1 MSLCNIFYGI
11 TKTIACGIGILLAG
25 TVQADYE
32 RNCAEAC
39 CISSV
44 QIGADYTRAN
54 IKIDG
59 QSSFDGNL
67 GGIQG
72 CYEYK
77 PWNSFY
83 GALRAAWKQGKTE
96 NSNAD
101 RKLVYIDV
109 QERIGYTYSP
119 LCRDLAVTIFSG
131 FGYRYLEHR
140 LKQFH
145 ESSIKFRY
153 NEFYV
158 PVGFISEYFFP
169 SCWSVGLNCI
179 WMPQVF
185 PTVEI
190 VPLKGAH
197 WTLKDTIGNILVELP
212 VTYFFQGNKCC
223 SLILKP
229 FYERWEDGR
238 STAKT
243 STGQKLGL
251 PKNSYNFW
259 GVEFNFAYAF

>member
-1 MSLCNIFYGI
+1 MSLCHFFSG
-11 TKTIACGIGILLAG
+11 KSKAIACGIGLLLIG
-25 TVQADYE
+25 TLQADCE
-32 RNCAEAC
+32 GNFAEEC
-39 CISSV
+39 CVSSV
-44 QIGADYTRAN
+44 QIGANYTHAN
-54 IKIDG
+54 MKVNG

-72 CYEYK
+72 SYEYK
-77 PWNSFY
+77 PWNRLY
-83 GALRAAWKQGKTE
+83 GGLRAAWREGKTK
-96 NSNAD
+96 NSHAD
-101 RKLVYIDV
+101 RKLVYVDV

-119 LCRDLAVTIFSG
+119 WCNDWVVTIFSG

-145 ESSIKFRY
+145 EDSIKFKY
-153 NEFYV
+153 NEFYI
-158 PVGFISEYFFP
+158 PVGFLSERFFA

-197 WTLKDTIGNILVELP
+197 WDLENNIGNVLIELP
-212 VTYFFQGNKCC
+212 VTYFFQGNSCY
-223 SLILKP
+223 SFILKP
-229 FYERWEDGR
+229 FYERWGDGR

-243 STGQKLGL
+243 SNGQKLGL

-259 GVEFNFAYAF
+259 GVEVNFVYEF